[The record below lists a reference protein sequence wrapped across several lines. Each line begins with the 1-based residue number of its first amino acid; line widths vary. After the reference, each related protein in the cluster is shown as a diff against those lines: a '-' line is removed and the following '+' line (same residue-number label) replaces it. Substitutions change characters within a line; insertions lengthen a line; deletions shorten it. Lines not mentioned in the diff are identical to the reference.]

1 MYLTKVVVELI
12 KTARNLRIALWLAE
26 QDLATFAGYESAK
39 AVDAGGLTGHHLLNN
54 MQYWLA
60 FRQQSSDEAR
70 LLRRQ
75 FPQKCSESYLK
86 FLAEAEPG
94 ECIGLL
100 DRSYLLK
107 FILLPSE
114 RATLTPTSKQGGVT
128 DDDKHE

>member
-1 MYLTKVVVELI
+1 MAFCLPRKRCRAKIREAFARARTAFVVDTPLLCACGAYEP
-12 KTARNLRIALWLAE
+12 RHNPF
-26 QDLATFAGYESAK
+26 DLCPRPSA
-39 AVDAGGLTGHHLLNN
+39 ANCASV
-54 MQYWLA
+54 
-60 FRQQSSDEAR
+60 FRQFSSDEAR

-114 RATLTPTSKQGGVT
+114 ELTLVLKDKQGDVT
-128 DDDKHE
+128 HGKHE

>member
-1 MYLTKVVVELI
+1 M
-12 KTARNLRIALWLAE
+12 ARL
-26 QDLATFAGYESAK
+26 DP
-39 AVDAGGLTGHHLLNN
+39 
-54 MQYWLA
+54 
-60 FRQQSSDEAR
+60 QQSSDEAR

-86 FLAEAEPG
+86 FLAEAAPG

-114 RATLTPTSKQGGVT
+114 ELTLVPKDKQGGLS
-128 DDDKHE
+128 DGKHE